1 MRLYSRLVML
11 LAAALVAVA
20 ATWPSRSEAPAAL
33 AAALPAAD
41 ATARI
46 VSAAQALMT
55 TLDDSGRAK
64 LQFPFDGPQRTRWSN
79 LPTGIFE
86 RRGCEWAISPQR
98 SVPLSPAC

>member
-1 MRLYSRLVML
+1 M
-11 LAAALVAVA
+11 
-20 ATWPSRSEAPAAL
+20 
-33 AAALPAAD
+33 AAALPAAE

-64 LQFPFDGPQRTRWSN
+64 LQFPFDDPQRTRWSN

-86 RRGCEWAISPQR
+86 RKGLRMGDLSAAQR
-98 SVPLSPAC
+98 DAVTNLLTAALSRDGYRKVTEIVITLKRSTR